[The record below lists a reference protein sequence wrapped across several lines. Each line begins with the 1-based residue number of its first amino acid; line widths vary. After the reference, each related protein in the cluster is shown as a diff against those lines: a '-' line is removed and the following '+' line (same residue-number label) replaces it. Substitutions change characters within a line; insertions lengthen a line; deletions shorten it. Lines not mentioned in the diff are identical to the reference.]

1 MAAPAAPPTTRR
13 RDSSAPEGHRIALL
27 DVNVIVALLSGDH
40 VHHDAAH
47 DWFAEAGRRGWATTP
62 LTENGAI
69 RVLSN
74 PAVYAA
80 ALTASSIRD
89 HLRRFCGLDGHR
101 FWPSDVSLL
110 QDDVLTP
117 HATITHRQLTDIYL
131 LALAVRHDGC
141 LATFDTAIPL
151 SVVKGATSTH
161 LLTLGR

>member
-1 MAAPAAPPTTRR
+1 MR
-13 RDSSAPEGHRIALL
+13 RDARVALL

-47 DWFAEAGRRGWATTP
+47 DWFADAGQRGWATTP

-74 PAVYAA
+74 LAVHAA

-110 QDDVLTP
+110 EADVLTP

-141 LATFDTAIPL
+141 LATFDTSIPL
-151 SVVKGATSTH
+151 SVVKGATRKH
-161 LLTLGR
+161 LLTLGGG

>member
-1 MAAPAAPPTTRR
+1 MARV
-13 RDSSAPEGHRIALL
+13 ALL

-47 DWFAEAGRRGWATTP
+47 DWFADAGQRGWATTP

-74 PAVYAA
+74 PAVHAA

-110 QDDVLTP
+110 EADVLTP
-117 HATITHRQLTDIYL
+117 HAPITHRQLTDIYL

-141 LATFDTAIPL
+141 LATFDTSIPL
-151 SVVKGATSTH
+151 PVVKGATRKH
-161 LLTLGR
+161 LLTLGGG